1 MRSHPK
7 VLLLSSDE
15 TETRKLEEVLLEY
28 AILRRAGNLAE
39 LQSKLEGEA
48 YDAVF
53 CGWSFH
59 TGTWN
64 DALGQVRQRCPDL
77 PVVIFSETGDEREW
91 VKVLEAGAFDLLI
104 APYQKHTVIP
114 ILEQAAASYEARRLH
129 STGSYLKASE
139 KVD

>member
-28 AILRRAGNLAE
+28 AILKRAENLAE
-39 LQSKLEGEA
+39 LQSNLGGA

-77 PVVIFSETGDEREW
+77 PVVIFRETGDEREW

-104 APYQKHTVIP
+104 APYQKHSVIP

-129 STGSYLKASE
+129 SAGSSLPASE
-139 KVD
+139 S

>member
-7 VLLLSSDE
+7 VLLLSNDE
-15 TETRKLEEVLLEY
+15 TETRKLEEALLEY
-28 AILRRAGNLAE
+28 SILRRARTLAE
-39 LQSKLEGEA
+39 LQSNLEQET

-53 CGWSFH
+53 CAWSFH
-59 TGTWN
+59 SGTWN

-91 VKVLEAGAFDLLI
+91 VKVLEAGAFDLLV

-114 ILEQAAASYEARRLH
+114 ILEQAAASYEARQLH
-129 STGSYLKASE
+129 SAGSSLPASE
-139 KVD
+139 S